1 MSRKDFREGN
11 VTEEQIAARKERHI
25 QRRARPPKA
34 EKLAAEMQDIKEE
47 VDAAMA
53 GREQPSSSSRQSAE
67 PEAPAAKSKNQPRK
81 RSIWFEENVEAEAQ
95 AEREAAAAEAA
106 AAEADSIFCQID
118 DRQIH
123 ASWKPFVEAL
133 GCTVADAWAVCWPEE
148 DIMEAIRSFK
158 VQTAT
163 AKRPTLFMFHSF
175 NPDAYTHCDI
185 CAKRCLDMGL
195 DVHLVRGL
203 DPTSKHAAD
212 LMARL
217 KVQNANRA
225 RTAWTFFGL
234 PYILHCLSIHGLSD
248 HEWFFVAEDSCFLFT
263 ASTLES
269 MQALTSNIEAF
280 PEFARQAGLCGYQL
294 AYRRLASTKR
304 TCKPLD
310 PLTGKEI
317 TDANSI
323 SFRRAIGAKLFLV
336 QGGWLRLLHK
346 ASLQL
351 ERTYFFDHT
360 VGLMRSSALLLY
372 SSPIMGGS
380 ARHFSLVDGGRMQE
394 AEMGQ

>member
-1 MSRKDFREGN
+1 M
-11 VTEEQIAARKERHI
+11 TEEQLAARRERHI

-34 EKLAAEMQDIKEE
+34 EKLAAETQDICDE
-47 VDAAMA
+47 VDAAIA
-53 GREQPSSSSRQSAE
+53 SREQPSSSSRPSAE
-67 PEAPAAKSKNQPRK
+67 PEPSAAPAASSRSQPKK
-81 RSIWFEENVEAEAQ
+81 RSIWFEDNLEAEAE
-95 AEREAAAAEAA
+95 AAKEAAAAEAA
-106 AAEADSIFCQID
+106 AAEADSIFNQID
-118 DRQIH
+118 ERQVH
-123 ASWKPFVEAL
+123 ATWRPFLDAL
-133 GCTVADAWAVCWPEE
+133 GSTLADAWAVCWPDA
-148 DIMEAIRSFK
+148 DIMAAIRSFK
-158 VQTAT
+158 VQPAT
-163 AKRPTLFMFHSF
+163 SERPTLFMFHSF
-175 NPDAYTHCDI
+175 NPDAFMHMDI
-185 CAKRCLDMGL
+185 CAKRCMNMGL

-203 DPTSKHAAD
+203 DPTSRHAKD

-217 KVQNANRA
+217 KVQNAHRA

-234 PYILHCLSIHGLSD
+234 PYILHCLSIHGLND

-263 ASTLES
+263 TSTLAS
-269 MQALTSNIEAF
+269 MQALTNNIDAF

-294 AYRRLASTKR
+294 AYRRLPANKR
-304 TCKPLD
+304 KCKPLD

-317 TDANSI
+317 ADATPI

-336 QGGWLRLLHK
+336 QGGWLRLLHR

-360 VGLMRSSALLLY
+360 VGLMRSTALLQY

-380 ARHFSLVDGGRMQE
+380 ARHFSLVDGGQMQE